1 MTQPKQKP
9 TTKLT
14 GADYMAMTP
23 DVPYGPRYQLINGEL
38 IEMAG
43 PAHRHQAFVKELL
56 IVMTLR
62 ARELDIGETCV
73 SPYDVA
79 IDQFNTFQPD
89 LLYVSNGR
97 REIFDG
103 HGITGAPDVVVEVL
117 SDSTRRR
124 DLTEK
129 LPVYGTTGV
138 QEAWVADLDAE
149 TVSQYV
155 GDGQTLALAR
165 VYGAQDTLTSE
176 AMPGVSI
183 DLAPIFDRVRAAPT
197 PTD

>member
-1 MTQPKQKP
+1 MTV
-9 TTKLT
+9 T
-14 GADYMAMTP
+14 GTE
-23 DVPYGPRYQLINGEL
+23 NGATSDSL
-38 IEMAG
+38 
-43 PAHRHQAFVKELL
+43 KS
-56 IVMTLR
+56 
-62 ARELDIGETCV
+62 CV

-89 LLYVSNGR
+89 LLYVSNR
-97 REIFDG
+97 TAAQIFDG

-129 LPVYGTTGV
+129 LPVYGTHRRAARPGSPT
-138 QEAWVADLDAE
+138 LDAE
-149 TVSQYV
+149 TVV
-155 GDGQTLALAR
+155 PIRGRRPETLDSWPEFMGL
-165 VYGAQDTLTSE
+165 QDDVLTSE